1 MPSTQED
8 SWRIKWKL
16 LFDHSPESILVLSED
31 QTILDANETTLKLL
45 GKEKKDI
52 VGEKCY
58 RIFHNTDQPPED
70 CPFLEMKKRGERRA
84 INEMN
89 TIVGDFIVEV
99 VPVEIPGEGRRVLHF
114 ARDITVVKEVGLK
127 LIESLQRYTSLVS
140 TLINMDSVLLREKNM
155 DMMLKEATRVIC
167 ENDNFDAS
175 WIILKSEE
183 GLKTVSR
190 YGADWNF
197 EDKYE
202 IEEDMYREEFHTK
215 RIDGGNYLFL
225 TMGTDENFIGL
236 VVLLRNEPYE
246 LTPEDVK
253 ALKIM
258 ADNLSIAIRERR
270 LNLARDMAYKE
281 LENNIQNFALLADG
295 IRNPL
300 AVIMGLAE
308 GMVNDDDLKGKIIEQ
323 VERIESITQR
333 IDQRWENTERL
344 LKVLKN
350 I

>member
-1 MPSTQED
+1 MYVNPD
-8 SWRIKWKL
+8 DLWKL
-16 LFDHSPESILVLSED
+16 KWDYLFNYSPESIIILDED
-31 QTILDANETTLKLL
+31 QTILDVNETTLKLL
-45 GKEKKDI
+45 RKEKKDI

-58 RIFHNTDQPPED
+58 RIFHNTDNPPED

-155 DMMLKEATRVIC
+155 DMMLKEATRIIC

-202 IEEDMYREEFHTK
+202 IEEDMCKEEVHTK

-225 TMGTDENFIGL
+225 TMGIDENFIGL

-246 LTPEDVK
+246 LTSEDVK

-258 ADNLSIAIRERR
+258 ADNLSIAIRERH
-270 LNLARDMAYKE
+270 LNLARDLAYKE
-281 LENNIQNFALLADG
+281 LESNIQNFALLADG